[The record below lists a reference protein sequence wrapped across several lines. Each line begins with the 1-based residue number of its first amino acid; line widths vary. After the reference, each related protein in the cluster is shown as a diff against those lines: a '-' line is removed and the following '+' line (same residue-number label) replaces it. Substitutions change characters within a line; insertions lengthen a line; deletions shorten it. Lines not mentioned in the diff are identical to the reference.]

1 MITLTCFFLILPFF
15 FFERQRQMVKKPF
28 FRCFRGKIEYS
39 RSLLFSIPWL
49 RPSVFEAFVADFESH
64 KVTPR
69 GLFCVYVPCVLP
81 KDSQRNP
88 WFPNAVSRCSR
99 GLQVSTN
106 TTESHNFTPT
116 STVQLQKY
124 PEPSNPIRSRLYC
137 VLLVTGRSLLVYAT
151 VPSV

>member
-1 MITLTCFFLILPFF
+1 MSAI
-15 FFERQRQMVKKPF
+15 FERQRQMVKKPF
-28 FRCFRGKIEYS
+28 FRCFRGKIEFS

-64 KVTPR
+64 KVTPS

-106 TTESHNFTPT
+106 TTESHNFTQT
-116 STVQLQKY
+116 STVAK
-124 PEPSNPIRSRLYC
+124 
-137 VLLVTGRSLLVYAT
+137 
-151 VPSV
+151 VPRAIQSY